1 MVADM
6 GETEI
11 RTLLDD
17 ARSKG
22 WADQTLVQRS
32 IELAREVYAA
42 SLSRIRA
49 EERTFIS
56 AAKRLAVD
64 EESRRFVRHLCE
76 AVLHP
81 TDDSIDAVK
90 DLIAGHGGVPTFFNS
105 MARLRIKAAA
115 MAPRGMQSTAMGEI
129 KRVFRSTFGE
139 LVLSTHMGKVS
150 RRAASLAK
158 EKMRLVLRPLSPR
171 VFGQKGAERYEKNL
185 LAILSKQP
193 GLGVAVEPQRLCPGI
208 SPSSPEYSVQILAD
222 KLQHLVR
229 EAQNAGGSPIH
240 IKTRCSDTLGVVAGA
255 LKHALSLPEL
265 NEAEVS
271 IELPGYL
278 KTSLSCLRELSDW
291 AEARSLRGARPL
303 RVLLVKG
310 DHLEE
315 QRRCSARYGT
325 ESRLCD
331 AKPETDMCFIRLL
344 EAAVA
349 CPERAIT
356 PVVGTH
362 EVMHLSYAALLWARS
377 GREGMPPISLIYG
390 LGNHV
395 GRVFASLGSPVDLV
409 AGVAAEESEARA
421 FERYLLNTLHELSR
435 PGSYMTSGNAADS
448 GAIDWSAKAKPI
460 MAAHSKRDSGGASD
474 NSASAP
480 GAWQP
485 GCLDALAERAEVDAF
500 YAAARTEKE
509 RQQDLIPLRLGK
521 DELRSPLTCIHR
533 SLIVPGLE
541 DYRYTGADYEA
552 VNAALTYAEKRAAE
566 PKPSMDDRSAGLRRA
581 ARDLK
586 KRRAE
591 FVGVLVRDAGF
602 TVEDAVAELRDAQ
615 DALRYAAT
623 QDEVWRGLQDGAEA
637 RAKGVVV
644 VAAGSAHPL
653 ADAADGIAAAW
664 MAGNT
669 IIYRPATYSALLGAR
684 FSELLGECGVDLI
697 LLPCA
702 DAEISQR
709 LMGDKRVHAVVC
721 TTSADQARH
730 IAAANPEASIMA
742 VPAYG
747 PSVYLAE
754 SCDWAQALREISSA
768 SFRRSGQSAHC
779 PHIILVHDSLCN
791 DAGFCAAIED
801 IVASQE
807 PRPTWMEGA
816 QLGPIS
822 TPLGDRERRLLTGNS
837 CDVEWWVAPR
847 AESPTSQLWSPGLC
861 AHVQPQS
868 DFVRYGQRLPV
879 LGIVR
884 VSSSREAA
892 EIQMQLAR
900 GICAVI
906 YSEDEEETAAWMREV
921 DCRRLCVN
929 CCPTMRHGVFPMPM
943 CKTTQGGAIGSMQGL
958 MSSVVALCRWEENE
972 RPTMR
977 SPRRHLEFDP
987 KDILPS
993 SSNVDEAMRLSAAA
1007 DSISYWWEQVFSRER
1022 LLPPAEG
1029 LQAVL
1034 SYHPERV
1041 CLRVEQELSDTDL
1054 AIMLMAAKQMRCRI
1068 ELSAAA
1074 EREWLSLFSEQHGVS
1089 ISYASRA
1096 DFEASFAALAARGL
1110 LLRDPGAN
1118 GQSVA
1123 RAVACGLRMEA
1134 SPVAANGRLEIMRY
1148 SEERVVIRP
1157 TERIPQE

>member
-1 MVADM
+1 M

-11 RTLLDD
+11 RTLLND
-17 ARSKG
+17 ARSKA

-42 SLSRIRA
+42 SLSRMRA
-49 EERTFIS
+49 EEHTFIS
-56 AAKRLAVD
+56 AAKRLAMD
-64 EESRRFVRHLCE
+64 EESRLFVRRLCQ

-81 TDDSIDAVK
+81 ADDSVEDVK
-90 DLIAGHGGVPTFFNS
+90 SLIAEHGGVPTFFSS

-115 MAPRGMQSTAMGEI
+115 MAPRGMQNAAMGEI

-139 LVLSTHMGKVS
+139 LVLPTHMGKVS
-150 RRAASLAK
+150 RRTEALGK

-171 VFGQKGAERYEKNL
+171 VFGQKGAERYENNL

-193 GLGVAVEPQRLCPGI
+193 GVGIAVEPHRLCPGI
-208 SPSSPEYSVQILAD
+208 SPDSPEYSVQLLAD
-222 KLQHLVR
+222 KLQHLVLK
-229 EAQNAGGSPIH
+229 AQEVGGSPIH
-240 IKTRCSDTLGVVAGA
+240 IKTRCSDTMGVIAGA
-255 LKHALSLPEL
+255 LRRALTISEL

-271 IELPGYL
+271 IELPAYL

-291 AEARSLRGARPL
+291 AEARSLRGGRPL

-325 ESRLCD
+325 EKRLCD
-331 AKPETDMCFIRLL
+331 GKAETDMHFIRLL

-349 CPERAIT
+349 CPSGAIN

-362 EVMHLSYAALLWARS
+362 EVMHLCYAALLWARS
-377 GREGMPPISLIYG
+377 GREGMPPLSLIYG

-395 GRVFASLGSPVDLV
+395 GRVFAALGSQVDLV

-421 FERYLLNTLHELSR
+421 FECYLLNTLHELSR
-435 PGSYMTSGNAADS
+435 PDSYMIGGNTADA

-460 MAAHSKRDSGGASD
+460 MAAHSMRDSGNVQGD
-474 NSASAP
+474 FEPAP
-480 GAWQP
+480 GAWRP
-485 GCLDALAERAEVDAF
+485 GCLDALSERSEVDAF
-500 YAAARTEKE
+500 YAAARAEKE
-509 RQQDLIPLRLGK
+509 SRQELISLHLGGEDLH
-521 DELRSPLTCIHR
+521 SPLTCIHR

-541 DYRYTGADYEA
+541 DYRYVGADYA
-552 VNAALTYAEKRAAE
+552 SVDAALAYAQKCADTPEL
-566 PKPSMDDRSAGLRRA
+566 SMDDRSANLRRA
-581 ARDLK
+581 ARELK

-591 FVGVLVRDAGF
+591 FAGVLVRDAGF
-602 TVEDAVAELRDAQ
+602 TVADAAAEIRDAQ

-623 QDEVWRGLQDGAEA
+623 QDEIWRGLQDGAEA
-637 RAKGVVV
+637 RAKGIVV

-653 ADAADGIAAAW
+653 TDAADGIAAAW
-664 MAGNT
+664 MTGNT

-684 FSELLGECGVDLI
+684 FSELLRECGVRLI
-697 LLPCA
+697 TLPCA

-709 LMGDKRVHAVVC
+709 LMSDKRVSAVVC
-721 TTSADQARH
+721 ATSPDQARH
-730 IAAANPEASIMA
+730 VAASNLGASVLA
-742 VPAYG
+742 APAYG

-754 SCDWAQALREISSA
+754 SCDWAQAVREISASA
-768 SFRRSGQSAHC
+768 FSRSGQGPHC
-779 PHIILVHDSLCN
+779 PHIILVHDSLCK

-801 IVASQE
+801 IVASRE
-807 PRPTWMEGA
+807 PRPTWLEGA
-816 QLGPIS
+816 QVGPIS

-861 AHVQPQS
+861 AHVQPQG
-868 DFVRYGQRLPV
+868 DFVRYGQRLPM

-884 VSSSREAA
+884 VGSAHEAA
-892 EIQMQLAR
+892 EIQMQLSRR
-900 GICAVI
+900 GCVVI
-906 YSEDEEETAAWMREV
+906 YSDDEEEIAAWTRET
-921 DCRRLCVN
+921 DCRRVCVN
-929 CCPTMRHGVFPMPM
+929 CCPSTRYGSCPMPM
-943 CKTTQGGAIGSMQGL
+943 CKTTQSGAVGPMRGL
-958 MSSVVALCRWEENE
+958 MSSVAALCQWVEKE
-972 RPTMR
+972 RPAMR
-977 SPRRHLEFDP
+977 SPRRNLEFDP

-1007 DSISYWWEQVFSRER
+1007 DSISYWWEQEFSQKHY
-1022 LLPPAEG
+1022 LPPADG
-1029 LQAVL
+1029 FQSVL
-1034 SYHPERV
+1034 TYQPERV

-1054 AIMLMAAKQMRCRI
+1054 AIMLMAATQMRCRI

-1089 ISYASRA
+1089 ISHEKRE
-1096 DFEASFAALAARGL
+1096 DFEASFGALASRGL
-1110 LLRDPGAN
+1110 LLRDPGADA
-1118 GQSVA
+1118 QTVA
-1123 RAVACGLRMEA
+1123 RAAACGLRMEA
-1134 SPVAANGRLEIMRY
+1134 SPVIANGRLELMRY

-1157 TERIPQE
+1157 IDRIPQE

>member
-1 MVADM
+1 M

-11 RTLLDD
+11 RTLLSD

-32 IELAREVYAA
+32 TELAREVYAA
-42 SLSRIRA
+42 SLGRMRA

-56 AAKRLAVD
+56 AAKRLALD
-64 EESRRFVRHLCE
+64 EESRHFVRHLCE

-81 TDDSIDAVK
+81 TGNSIDEVK
-90 DLIAGHGGVPTFFNS
+90 DMIANHGGVPTFFSS
-105 MARLRIKAAA
+105 MARLRIKAAV
-115 MAPRGMQSTAMGEI
+115 MAPRGMQNAAMGEV

-150 RRAASLAK
+150 RRAGALAK
-158 EKMRLVLRPLSPR
+158 EKMRLILRPLSPR

-193 GLGVAVEPQRLCPGI
+193 GVGVVVEPQRLCPAI
-208 SPSSPEYSVQILAD
+208 SPSSPEYSVQLLTD
-222 KLQHLVR
+222 KLQHVVQA
-229 EAQNAGGSPIH
+229 AQEAGGSPVH
-240 IKTRCSDTLGVVAGA
+240 IKTRCSDTLGIMAGA
-255 LKHALSLPEL
+255 LKHALALPEL
-265 NEAEVS
+265 DEAEVS
-271 IELPGYL
+271 IELPAYL

-331 AKPETDMCFIRLL
+331 GKAETDMNFIRLL

-349 CPERAIT
+349 CPDRAIT

-395 GRVFASLGSPVDLV
+395 GRVFAVLGSQVDLV

-435 PGSYMTSGNAADS
+435 PGSYMTAGNAANP

-460 MAAHSKRDSGGASD
+460 MAAHSKRDSGNVSG
-474 NSASAP
+474 NSTNDV

-485 GCLDALAERAEVDAF
+485 GCLDALSERAEVDAF
-500 YAAARTEKE
+500 YAAARAEKE
-509 RQQDLIPLRLGK
+509 RQQELISLHLGK

-533 SLIVPGLE
+533 SLIVPSLE

-552 VNAALTYAEKRAAE
+552 VSAALAYAEKRANE

-581 ARDLK
+581 ARELK

-591 FVGVLVRDAGF
+591 FAGVLVRDAGF
-602 TVEDAVAELRDAQ
+602 TVADAAAELRDAQ
-615 DALRYAAT
+615 DALRYAAI

-637 RAKGVVV
+637 RAKGIVV

-664 MAGNT
+664 MGGNT

-684 FSELLGECGVDLI
+684 FSELLRECGVELI

-702 DAEISQR
+702 DAEISHR
-709 LMGDKRVHAVVC
+709 LMSDERVHAVVC
-721 TTSADQARH
+721 TTAPDQARRL
-730 IAAANPEASIMA
+730 AAANPGASILA
-742 VPAYG
+742 TPAHG

-754 SCDWAQALREISSA
+754 SCDWAQAVREISAA
-768 SFRRSGQSAHC
+768 SFRRSGQGSHC
-779 PHIILVHDSLCN
+779 PHLILVHDSLCN
-791 DAGFCAAIED
+791 DAAFCAALED

-807 PRPTWMEGA
+807 PRPTWLEGA
-816 QLGPIS
+816 HLGPIS
-822 TPLGDRERRLLTGNS
+822 TPLGDCERRLLTGNS
-837 CDVEWWVAPR
+837 DDVEWWVAPR

-861 AHVQPQS
+861 AHVQPQG
-868 DFVRYGQRLPV
+868 DFVRYGQRLPM

-884 VSSSREAA
+884 VGSAREAA
-892 EIQMQLAR
+892 GIQMQLSR

-906 YSEDEEETAAWMREV
+906 YSDDEEEIATWMREA
-921 DCRRLCVN
+921 DCRRVCVN
-929 CCPTMRHGVFPMPM
+929 CCPTMRHGACPMPM
-943 CKTTQGGAIGSMQGL
+943 CKTNQGGATGLMRGL
-958 MSSVVALCRWEENE
+958 MSSAAALCRWEEKE
-972 RPTMR
+972 RPTVR
-977 SPRRHLEFDP
+977 SPRRNLEFDP

-1007 DSISYWWEQVFSRER
+1007 DSISYWWEQEFSRER
-1022 LLPPAEG
+1022 RLSPVEG

-1034 SYHPERV
+1034 TYHPERV
-1041 CLRVEQELSDTDL
+1041 CLRVERELSDTDL
-1054 AIMLMAAKQMRCRI
+1054 AIMLMAARQMRCRI
-1068 ELSAAA
+1068 ELSVA
-1074 EREWLSLFSEQHGVS
+1074 EERGWLSLFAEQHGAS
-1089 ISYASRA
+1089 ISYASRE
-1096 DFEASFAALAARGL
+1096 DFEASFAALAARGI
-1110 LLRDPGAN
+1110 LLRNPGA
-1118 GQSVA
+1118 GAQAVA
-1123 RAVACGLRMEA
+1123 RAAACGLRMES
-1134 SPVAANGRLEIMRY
+1134 SPVIANGRLELMRY
-1148 SEERVVIRP
+1148 SDERVVIRP
-1157 TERIPQE
+1157 IERIPQE